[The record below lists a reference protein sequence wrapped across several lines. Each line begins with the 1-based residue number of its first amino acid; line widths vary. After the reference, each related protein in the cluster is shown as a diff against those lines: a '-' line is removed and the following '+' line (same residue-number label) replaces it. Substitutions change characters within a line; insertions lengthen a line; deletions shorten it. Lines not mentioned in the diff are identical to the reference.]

1 MTRALGL
8 LPILLAVA
16 LLAAQ
21 AGCGKRPSELK
32 HPEGAEATY
41 PRTYPAPR

>member
-1 MTRALGL
+1 MTRAPRIL
-8 LPILLAVA
+8 LILLAAA

-21 AGCGKRPSELK
+21 AACGKRPSELK
-32 HPEGAEATY
+32 HPDDREATY

>member
-1 MTRALGL
+1 MTRALKAL
-8 LPILLAVA
+8 AILLAVA

-32 HPEGAEATY
+32 HPDGAKASY